1 MKAFKYLF
9 TSFLACAI
17 LIGTPNHVKAQQKD
31 DGIKEVKIWA
41 AMHCESCKKK
51 IEREIAFEKGVKSIT
66 VDLKE
71 KIVTIKY
78 KADKNSDEKLA
89 EAIKKLG
96 YEVKI
101 LKKEEKKESKK

>member
-9 TSFLACAI
+9 ASFLACAI
-17 LIGTPNHVKAQQKD
+17 LISTSNQIKAQQKD
-31 DGIKEVKIWA
+31 EIKEVKIWA

-78 KADKNSDEKLA
+78 KAEKNSDEKLA
-89 EAIKKLG
+89 EAIRKLG

-101 LKKEEKKESKK
+101 LKKEEKK